1 MSSTTARRKFTKQ
14 IYSGNVSLRIDKFL
28 LGGKVI
34 KQEIVEHSP
43 SVGIIPLIGDS
54 EILFVSQFRNAAG
67 KRLLEIPAGSIEKRE
82 TPRRA
87 ALREMSEEIGYI
99 GKLTPLLKMYLAPG
113 YNTEYIRIYIAKDLK
128 KTHQINRDDDENIR
142 IRRVSVNSAV
152 EKCINGEIQDSKTI
166 AAVLAF
172 NKLIGMSSKSLAHPM
187 QAKDYIKNI
196 K

>member
-1 MSSTTARRKFTKQ
+1 MLNDTVSSTSTRLKCTKE

-28 LGGKVI
+28 LGGNII

-43 SVGIIPLIGDS
+43 SVGLVPLIQNS
-54 EILFVSQFRNAAG
+54 EILLISQYRNAAG
-67 KRLLEIPAGSIEKRE
+67 KRLLEIPAGSVEKGE

-87 ALREMSEEIGYI
+87 ALREMSEEIGYV

-128 KTHQINRDDDENIR
+128 KTHNVNRDDDENIR
-142 IRRVSVNSAV
+142 IRRISLDSAIQ
-152 EKCINGEIQDSKTI
+152 KCINGEIQDSKTI

-172 NKLIGMSSKSLAHPM
+172 DKFIWTSSKQIGSYHA
-187 QAKDYIKNI
+187 N
-196 K
+196 